1 MLESIEMYKFDVAI
15 IGGGAAGMMAAIW
28 AAKNKSVVLVEKNP
42 SLGRKILAAGNG
54 RCNLTNR
61 YADKTRYHGG
71 DQDFIGQVLKQ
82 FDQAAVQK
90 FFEDLGVVLKE
101 EDNGRIFPRTNQAQ
115 TIIDVLVDKLQEEK
129 VTLKTNTVVKKIMK
143 TVNGFEIIFNSGAK
157 IEVKK
162 IILAVG
168 GQSSPQFG
176 SSGDGYY
183 WAKQLGHVVTEL
195 YPALVPI
202 ESVETWPSEIS
213 GLKVEGKATVT
224 VEGKMIAEKSGDIL
238 FTHFGLSAP
247 AIMALAGSIESNI
260 GREVL
265 IHLDLFP
272 DKTVKELDDLLTQI
286 FGASGKK
293 TLKNALAGLIPAN
306 LAQTILV
313 QKKLPFD
320 RKSAEISKI
329 DRLLIAKTLKDL
341 ILTVKQLRPFKEAQV
356 THGGIELNEI
366 DVNSLQSK
374 KTPGLYFAGEILN
387 VDGDSGGFNLQ
398 WAWSSGYLAGQLF
411 E

>member
-1 MLESIEMYKFDVAI
+1 MLESTEMYKFDVAI

-28 AAKNKSVVLVEKNP
+28 TAKKSSVVLIEKNP
-42 SLGRKILAAGNG
+42 SLGRKILATGNG

-61 YADKTRYHGG
+61 FADKTHYHGG
-71 DQDFIGQVLKQ
+71 NPEFIEQVLKQ
-82 FDQAAVQK
+82 FDQFATRK

-115 TIIDVLVDKLQEEK
+115 TIVDVLVDKLREEK
-129 VTLKTNTVVKKIMK
+129 VTLKTDTIVKKITK
-143 TVNGFEIIFNSGAK
+143 ITHGFEIILSAGDK
-157 IEVKK
+157 IEAKK

-183 WAKQLGHVVTEL
+183 WAKQLGHVVSEL

-202 ESVETWPSEIS
+202 ETVEIWPGDIS

-224 VEGKMIAEKSGDIL
+224 VDGENIVEKSGDIL

-247 AIMALAGSIESNI
+247 AIMALAGDIAPHI
-260 GREVL
+260 GQEVL

-272 DKTVKELDDLLTQI
+272 DKTIKELDDLLTQI
-286 FGASGKK
+286 FSGSGKK

-313 QKKLPFD
+313 LKKLPAD
-320 RKSAEISKI
+320 RKSAEISKV

-341 ILTVKQLRPFKEAQV
+341 SLTVKQLRPFKEAQV
-356 THGGIELNEI
+356 THGGIELSDI
-366 DVNSLQSK
+366 DARTLQSK
-374 KTPGLYFAGEILN
+374 KTSGLYFAGEILN

-398 WAWSSGYLAGQLF
+398 WAWSSGYLAGQLS

>member
-1 MLESIEMYKFDVAI
+1 MYKFDVAI

-28 AAKNKSVVLVEKNP
+28 TAKKSSVVLIEKNP
-42 SLGRKILAAGNG
+42 SLGRKILATGNG

-61 YADKTRYHGG
+61 FADKTHYHGG
-71 DQDFIGQVLKQ
+71 NPEFIEQVLKQ
-82 FDQAAVQK
+82 FDQFATRK

-115 TIIDVLVDKLQEEK
+115 TIVDVLVDKLREEK
-129 VTLKTNTVVKKIMK
+129 VTLKTDTIVKKITK
-143 TVNGFEIIFNSGAK
+143 ITHGFEIILSAGDK
-157 IEVKK
+157 IEAKK

-183 WAKQLGHVVTEL
+183 WAKQLGHVVSEL

-202 ESVETWPSEIS
+202 ETVEIWPGDIS

-224 VEGKMIAEKSGDIL
+224 VDGENIVEKSGDIL

-247 AIMALAGSIESNI
+247 AIMALAGDIAPHI
-260 GREVL
+260 GQEVL

-272 DKTVKELDDLLTQI
+272 DKTIKELDDLLTQI
-286 FGASGKK
+286 FSGSGKK

-313 QKKLPFD
+313 LKKLPAD
-320 RKSAEISKI
+320 RKSAEISKV

-341 ILTVKQLRPFKEAQV
+341 SLTVKQLRPFKEAQV
-356 THGGIELNEI
+356 THGGIELSDI
-366 DVNSLQSK
+366 DARTLQSK
-374 KTPGLYFAGEILN
+374 KTSGLYFAGEILN

-398 WAWSSGYLAGQLF
+398 WAWSSGYLAGQLS